1 MKSMR
6 LRMKTFLHKLNSS
19 LNKTEKMISAFQGR
33 SMENMQRETPKEK
46 SMGKSAQDLWDDI
59 QCSKIIVTEVLE
71 KKKEN
76 GKTRKKIFKRRLSRT
91 SESNENITSHIQEYD
106 QTSTRVNIIKTTHR
120 HYLVQLLT
128 SKRKP

>member
-1 MKSMR
+1 MHFKAGPW
-6 LRMKTFLHKLNSS
+6 K
-19 LNKTEKMISAFQGR
+19 IC
-33 SMENMQRETPKEK
+33 KEK
-46 SMGKSAQDLWDDI
+46 HQKKRVWGKSAQDLWDDI